1 MAIASDAVR
10 EVLSKL
16 DPGNDQHWTSQ
27 GLPRMDALLS
37 LGLQIERRELNE
49 AVPGFTRGSLARDK
63 GAEPA
68 PPVEAATPQ
77 SADLDS
83 AKASHSVIVARY
95 ERHRRAVEIATKALD
110 EAGLCLADLTSPMR
124 SKIDR
129 NMAARNRLARR
140 SMAS

>member
-1 MAIASDAVR
+1 MASNLVEVR

-16 DPGNDQHWTSQ
+16 DPANDQHWTSQ
-27 GLPRMDALLS
+27 GLPRMDALAS
-37 LGLQIERRELNE
+37 LGLLIERRELNE
-49 AVPGFTRGSLARDK
+49 AMPGFTRGSLARQK
-63 GAEPA
+63 GTGPA
-68 PPVEAATPQ
+68 PQVMAAAPI

-95 ERHRRAVEIATKALD
+95 ERHQRAVEIATKALD

-124 SKIDR
+124 SRLDR